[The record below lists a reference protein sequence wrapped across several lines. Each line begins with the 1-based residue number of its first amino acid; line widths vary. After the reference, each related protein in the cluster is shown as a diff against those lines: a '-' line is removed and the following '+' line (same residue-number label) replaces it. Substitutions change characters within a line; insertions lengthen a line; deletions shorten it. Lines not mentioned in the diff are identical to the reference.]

1 MHLYCPEIH
10 LTSISICLEA
20 DSLQA
25 NLICVKNAYNHAGYT
40 SSKQIKKPILRIE
53 VPFWELKSHN
63 HYSLLKYYL
72 NLSVTVSC
80 LPSNI
85 VLPFTKFN
93 EINKYFTA
101 ESWIQIRNRFQKM
114 ENCDAFLCRNQ
125 KLWLCSAASTWT
137 KLHWKWWATETT
149 VNPKQK
155 ASSCFKSINGA
166 NRSKLT
172 DHQNPRTYI
181 DSKFLHTRQSGPIA

>member
-93 EINKYFTA
+93 ELNKNFTA
-101 ESWIQIRNRFQKM
+101 QSWITNSESIPEDR
-114 ENCDAFLCRNQ
+114 
-125 KLWLCSAASTWT
+125 KLWCILMPKPKVVAQKHL
-137 KLHWKWWATETT
+137 KLRTHHCCLKPQTT
-149 VNPKQK
+149 LQ
-155 ASSCFKSINGA
+155 
-166 NRSKLT
+166 T
-172 DHQNPRTYI
+172 
-181 DSKFLHTRQSGPIA
+181 PILVIE